1 MYIRM
6 EAVENQGVNYVVK
19 LCKHVCVWLIA
30 LAIVLFFLLLLMIE
44 SFPGTYRY
52 IQIIYIH
59 HNEPSTFTTNEKFLS
74 IGLDCFVIATGF
86 KGFNTSS
93 PKLAKMMRYLSPAYL
108 RIGGNLA
115 DRLLFSPESEE
126 TYKYAENFYKGIAD
140 EYDIDY
146 RLAPN
151 YTMTG
156 TQWTNLVKLSQKA
169 DLDVIFDLNSLLRQE
184 DGEWDYHNA
193 ETLIEFSQNNSLK
206 LNWELG
212 NEPNAYPHKF
222 NASVSPEQLA
232 KDFQTLKSLLE
243 EYPLYSKALL
253 VGPDVD
259 RLVTKDKHNE
269 GYLKVFLS
277 HIGRLIDAIT
287 WHQYYLN
294 GRTATAQDFLNPV
307 IFDTMKTQ
315 IKTMKSILN
324 DTRLTQ
330 KPIWLGETASAYGGG
345 APNLSDAFI
354 GIFLWIDKLGLC
366 AKLGVSVVIRQSIF
380 NQHYALLDENYDPNP
395 DYWVS
400 LLYKGLVGHKVLDYY
415 TVTMPTVRLYAHC
428 AAKGMPSDSVVIFGS
443 NLGNTEANIRLE
455 SSNNTVSLTARVYE
469 LTSDSLLSKNVR
481 LNGRLLKLRRN
492 YELPKFVPKF
502 SNIEPYVKMP
512 PYSVVF
518 WVVHGL
524 DVRACKE

>member
-6 EAVENQGVNYVVK
+6 KAVENSGLHYLVK
-19 LCKHVCVWLIA
+19 LCRDLCVWVIA
-30 LAIVLFFLLLLMIE
+30 VTIVLLFLLLLVTE

-52 IQIIYIH
+52 VQIVHI
-59 HNEPSTFTTNEKFLS
+59 HNEEPPAYITDEKFLS

-93 PKLAKMMRYLSPAYL
+93 PKLVKMMRHLSPSYL

-115 DRLLFSPESEE
+115 DRLIFDPESDEP
-126 TYKYAENFYKGIAD
+126 YKYAENLYNQIGD
-140 EYDIDY
+140 EDDINY
-146 RLAPN
+146 QLAPN
-151 YTMTG
+151 YSMTG
-156 TQWTNLVKLSQKA
+156 RQWIDLVKLTEKA
-169 DLDVIFDLNSLLRQE
+169 NLDAIFDLNSLLRQS

-212 NEPNAYPHKF
+212 NEPNSYHHKF
-222 NASVSPEQLA
+222 NTSVSPEQLA

-243 EYPLYSKALL
+243 EYPLYSNAML

-259 RLVTKDKHNE
+259 RLVTKNGQNE
-269 GYLKVFLS
+269 EYLRVFLS

-287 WHQYYLN
+287 WHQYYVN

-307 IFDTMKTQ
+307 IFDTLKTQ

-324 DTRLTQ
+324 GTHLSN
-330 KPIWLGETASAYGGG
+330 KPFWLGETASAYGGG
-345 APNLSDAFI
+345 APNLSDTFI
-354 GIFLWIDKLGLC
+354 GVFLWVDKLGLC
-366 AKLGVSVVIRQSIF
+366 AKLGVNVVIRQSIF
-380 NQHYALLDENYDPNP
+380 KEYYALLDKNYDPNP

-400 LLYKGLVGHKVLDYY
+400 ILYKRLVGHKVLNYF

-428 AAKGMPSDSVVIFGS
+428 SSKNIPTNSVVIFGS
-443 NLGNTEANIRLE
+443 NLGNTEANIKLE
-455 SSNNTVSLTARVYE
+455 PSDSNSLIVVAYE
-469 LTSDSLLSKNVR
+469 LTSDSLLSKNIR

-492 YELPKFVPKF
+492 YELPTFVPKF
-502 SNIEPYVKMP
+502 TNTEPYVKMP
-512 PYSVVF
+512 PYSIVF
-518 WVVHGL
+518 WVVKGL
-524 DVRACKE
+524 NVKTCSN